1 VARISVGDRR
11 NDWLCAGGRGMVRA
25 KDVMSKRVM
34 TLKPDSRVVD
44 VIRFLA
50 EHKVT
55 GAPVV
60 SDDMHLLGMVTE
72 KDILM
77 MLLYDKDVKTK
88 TVSDLMTKEVISFAE
103 EDDLMEIFKILV
115 ENNFRRVP
123 ILSNGTL
130 TGIVSRRDII
140 HFLSE
145 RAKAQQK
152 EEE

>member
-1 VARISVGDRR
+1 
-11 NDWLCAGGRGMVRA
+11 MVRA

-44 VIRFLA
+44 VIRLLA

-77 MLLYDKDVKTK
+77 MLLYDKNIKTK
-88 TVSDLMTKEVISFAE
+88 TVDDLMTKEVMSFNE

>member
-1 VARISVGDRR
+1 
-11 NDWLCAGGRGMVRA
+11 
-25 KDVMSKRVM
+25 MSKRVM
-34 TLKPDSRVVD
+34 TLRPDSRVVD
-44 VIRFLA
+44 VIRLLA

-60 SDDMHLLGMVTE
+60 SEDMHLLGMVTE

-77 MLLYDKDVKTK
+77 MLLYDKNIKTK
-88 TVSDLMTKEVISFAE
+88 TVNDLMTKEVISFNE

>member
-1 VARISVGDRR
+1 
-11 NDWLCAGGRGMVRA
+11 MVRA

-77 MLLYDKDVKTK
+77 MLLYDKDIKTK

>member
-1 VARISVGDRR
+1 
-11 NDWLCAGGRGMVRA
+11 MVHA
-25 KDVMSKRVM
+25 KDVMSRRVM
-34 TLKPDSRVVD
+34 TLKPESRVVD
-44 VIRFLA
+44 VIRLLA

-77 MLLYDKDVKTK
+77 MLLYDKNIKTK
-88 TVSDLMTKEVISFAE
+88 TVADLMTTQVISFAE
-103 EDDLMEIFKILV
+103 EDDLMEVFKILV

-152 EEE
+152 DDE

>member
-1 VARISVGDRR
+1 
-11 NDWLCAGGRGMVRA
+11 MVRA
-25 KDVMSKRVM
+25 KDVMSNRVM
-34 TLKPDSRVVD
+34 TVKPDSRVVD
-44 VIRFLA
+44 VIRLLA

-77 MLLYDKDVKTK
+77 MLLYDKNIKTK
-88 TVSDLMTKEVISFAE
+88 TVADLMTKEVISFTE

>member
-1 VARISVGDRR
+1 
-11 NDWLCAGGRGMVRA
+11 MVRA

-50 EHKVT
+50 EHEVT

-77 MLLYDKDVKTK
+77 MLLYDKNIKTK
-88 TVSDLMTKEVISFAE
+88 TVADLMTKEVISFTE
-103 EDDLMEIFKILV
+103 QDDLMEIFKILV

-123 ILSNGTL
+123 ILSNGKL

-145 RAKAQQK
+145 KAKAQQK
-152 EEE
+152 DDE

>member
-1 VARISVGDRR
+1 
-11 NDWLCAGGRGMVRA
+11 MVRA
-25 KDVMSKRVM
+25 KDVMSNRVM
-34 TLKPDSRVVD
+34 TVKPDSRVVD
-44 VIRFLA
+44 VIRLLA

-77 MLLYDKDVKTK
+77 MLLYDKNIKTK
-88 TVSDLMTKEVISFAE
+88 TVADLMTKEVISFTE

-130 TGIVSRRDII
+130 TGIVSRTDII

>member
-1 VARISVGDRR
+1 
-11 NDWLCAGGRGMVRA
+11 MVRA

-77 MLLYDKDVKTK
+77 MLLYDKNIKTK
-88 TVSDLMTKEVISFAE
+88 TVADLMTKEVISFAE

>member
-1 VARISVGDRR
+1 
-11 NDWLCAGGRGMVRA
+11 MVRA

-77 MLLYDKDVKTK
+77 MLLYDKDIKTK
-88 TVSDLMTKEVISFAE
+88 TVSDLMTKEVISFTE

>member
-1 VARISVGDRR
+1 
-11 NDWLCAGGRGMVRA
+11 MVRA

-44 VIRFLA
+44 VIRLLA
-50 EHKVT
+50 ENEVT

-77 MLLYDKDVKTK
+77 MLLYDKNIKTK
-88 TVSDLMTKEVISFAE
+88 TVADLMTKEVISFTE
-103 EDDLMEIFKILV
+103 EDDLMEIFKVLV

-123 ILSNGTL
+123 ILSNGKL
-130 TGIVSRRDII
+130 TGIISRRDII

-145 RAKAQQK
+145 KAKTQP
-152 EEE
+152 

>member
-1 VARISVGDRR
+1 
-11 NDWLCAGGRGMVRA
+11 MVRA
-25 KDVMSKRVM
+25 KDVMSKKVM
-34 TLKPDSRVVD
+34 TLKPDLRVVD
-44 VIRFLA
+44 VIKLLA

-60 SDDMHLLGMVTE
+60 SDDMNLLGMVTE

-77 MLLYDKDVKTK
+77 MLLYDKNIKAK
-88 TVSDLMTKEVISFAE
+88 TVADLMTKEVIFFTE

-123 ILSNGTL
+123 ILSNGKL

-145 RAKAQQK
+145 KAKAQQK
-152 EEE
+152 DDE

>member
-1 VARISVGDRR
+1 
-11 NDWLCAGGRGMVRA
+11 
-25 KDVMSKRVM
+25 M

-50 EHKVT
+50 EHEVT

-77 MLLYDKDVKTK
+77 MLLYDKNIKTK
-88 TVSDLMTKEVISFAE
+88 TVADLMTKEVISFTE
-103 EDDLMEIFKILV
+103 QDDLMEIFKILV

-123 ILSNGTL
+123 ILSNGKL

-145 RAKAQQK
+145 KAKAQQK
-152 EEE
+152 DDE

>member
-1 VARISVGDRR
+1 
-11 NDWLCAGGRGMVRA
+11 
-25 KDVMSKRVM
+25 MSKRVM
-34 TLKPDSRVVD
+34 TLRPDSRVVD
-44 VIRFLA
+44 VIRLLA
-50 EHKVT
+50 ERKVT

-60 SDDMHLLGMVTE
+60 SEDMHLLGMVTE

-77 MLLYDKDVKTK
+77 MLLYDKNIKTK
-88 TVSDLMTKEVISFAE
+88 TVDDLMTKEVISFNE

>member
-1 VARISVGDRR
+1 
-11 NDWLCAGGRGMVRA
+11 MVRA

>member
-1 VARISVGDRR
+1 
-11 NDWLCAGGRGMVRA
+11 MVRA

-44 VIRFLA
+44 VIRLLA
-50 EHKVT
+50 ENEVT

-77 MLLYDKDVKTK
+77 MLLYDKNIKTK
-88 TVSDLMTKEVISFAE
+88 TVADLMTKEVIFFTE
-103 EDDLMEIFKILV
+103 EDDLMEIFKVLV

-123 ILSNGTL
+123 ILSNGKL
-130 TGIVSRRDII
+130 TGIISRGDII

-145 RAKAQQK
+145 KAKTQQ
-152 EEE
+152 

>member
-1 VARISVGDRR
+1 
-11 NDWLCAGGRGMVRA
+11 MVRA

-44 VIRFLA
+44 VIRLLA

-77 MLLYDKDVKTK
+77 MLLYDKNIKTK
-88 TVSDLMTKEVISFAE
+88 TVDDLMTKEVISFNE

>member
-1 VARISVGDRR
+1 
-11 NDWLCAGGRGMVRA
+11 MVRA
-25 KDVMSKRVM
+25 KDVMSKKVM
-34 TLKPDSRVVD
+34 TLKPDLRVVD
-44 VIRFLA
+44 VIKLLA

-60 SDDMHLLGMVTE
+60 SDDMNLLGMVTE

-77 MLLYDKDVKTK
+77 MLLYDKNIKNK
-88 TVSDLMTKEVISFAE
+88 TVADLMTKEVIFFTE

-123 ILSNGTL
+123 ILSNGKL

-145 RAKAQQK
+145 KAKAQQK
-152 EEE
+152 DDE

>member
-1 VARISVGDRR
+1 
-11 NDWLCAGGRGMVRA
+11 MVRA

-34 TLKPDSRVVD
+34 TLKPDSGVVD

>member
-1 VARISVGDRR
+1 
-11 NDWLCAGGRGMVRA
+11 MVRA

-44 VIRFLA
+44 VIRLLA

-60 SDDMHLLGMVTE
+60 SEDMHLLGMVTE

-77 MLLYDKDVKTK
+77 MLLYDKNIKTK
-88 TVSDLMTKEVISFAE
+88 TVSDLMTKEVISFNE